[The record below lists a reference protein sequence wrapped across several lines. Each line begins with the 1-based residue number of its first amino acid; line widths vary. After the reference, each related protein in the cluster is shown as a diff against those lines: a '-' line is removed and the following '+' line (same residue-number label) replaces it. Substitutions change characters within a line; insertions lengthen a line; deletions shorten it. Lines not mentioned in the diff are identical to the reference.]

1 MKRKIKHTSEPLG
14 RVEVI
19 DDFLPAQDQW
29 VLNEAGVT
37 VTISL
42 SKRSVDGLKR
52 KRPTPTRRIN
62 L

>member
-1 MKRKIKHTSEPLG
+1 MKRKIKYTSEPLG

-19 DDFLPAQDQW
+19 DDFLPAPDQW
-29 VLNEAGVT
+29 VLNDAGVT

-42 SKRSVDGLKR
+42 SKRRVDGLRR